1 MKRIILMVTVS
12 LVMALMLALAGPA
25 SATIHPIVE
34 SADCVGTAV
43 PEGHPTGDA
52 ADPPGQTPGFGSHS
66 EQSTLRAVVNTNG
79 GAAFSSNPEVT
90 EFGLTPGGAEHKLDG
105 QCGKVGQ

>member
-1 MKRIILMVTVS
+1 MVGTWGRGEPVVQPAVPHDLQGGCVLMKRIVFMVTVA

-52 ADPPGQTPGFGSHS
+52 ADPPGQTPDYGSHS
-66 EQSTLRAVVNTNG
+66 DQSSLRA
-79 GAAFSSNPEVT
+79 
-90 EFGLTPGGAEHKLDG
+90 LT
-105 QCGKVGQ
+105 